1 MDNYTIVRIF
11 LIVLAVATLIILI
24 QKYNSNQSFVD
35 SEGFYA
41 DDDFQR
47 MQDELLPLMSSTT
60 SRPSMATTGAPSL
73 PTAATYAPQMA
84 ATFAPETI
92 VATPRLPTPMPEPTS
107 APFYSSNSGEDED
120 YQAVAYQDDGAS
132 DAGPRFPEDKGSQ
145 KSPSECFPKDK
156 LTAEDLLPKDSANSK
171 WSQVNPA
178 GQGSV
183 KDQNFL
189 QAGYH
194 VGLNTTQG
202 TMKNANLQLRSD
214 PVAPKM
220 LVSPWLNS
228 SYEPD
233 MMRKPLEIGEG
244 C

>member
-24 QKYNSNQSFVD
+24 QRYNSNQSFVD

-47 MQDELLPLMSSTT
+47 MQDELLPMMSGTT
-60 SRPSMATTGAPSL
+60 ARPSASATTGAPSR
-73 PTAATYAPQMA
+73 PAAATYAP
-84 ATFAPETI
+84 ETTG
-92 VATPRLPTPMPEPTS
+92 APRLPTPMPEPTS
-107 APFYSSNSGEDED
+107 APFYSSNGGEDED
-120 YQAVAYQDDGAS
+120 YQAVAYSEDGAS
-132 DAGPRFPEDKGSQ
+132 DAGPKFPEDKASQ
-145 KSPSECFPKDK
+145 KNPSECFPKDK

-233 MMRKPLEIGEG
+233 VMRKPLEIGEG

>member
-1 MDNYTIVRIF
+1 MASNDVAQPYLENEQSADFQAVNYT
-11 LIVLAVATLIILI
+11 
-24 QKYNSNQSFVD
+24 D
-35 SEGFYA
+35 SSA
-41 DDDFQR
+41 DADAQG
-47 MQDELLPLMSSTT
+47 LPND
-60 SRPSMATTGAPSL
+60 
-73 PTAATYAPQMA
+73 
-84 ATFAPETI
+84 
-92 VATPRLPTPMPEPTS
+92 V
-107 APFYSSNSGEDED
+107 
-120 YQAVAYQDDGAS
+120 
-132 DAGPRFPEDKGSQ
+132 
-145 KSPSECFPKDK
+145 FPKDK
-156 LTAEDLLPKDSANSK
+156 LTADDLLPKDAANSK

-214 PVAPKM
+214 PPAPKT

-233 MMRKPLEIGEG
+233 LMRKPLEIGDS

>member
-41 DDDFQR
+41 DDDFQK
-47 MQDELLPLMSSTT
+47 MQDELLPMMTSTT
-60 SRPSMATTGAPSL
+60 SRPSATTYAPTGSPTS
-73 PTAATYAPQMA
+73 PTAVATTYAPQPI
-84 ATFAPETI
+84 T
-92 VATPRLPTPMPEPTS
+92 TPRLPTPMPDPTS

-120 YQAVAYQDDGAS
+120 YQAVSYEDDAVS
-132 DAGPRFPEDKGSQ
+132 NAGRSRTPEVQSGQ
-145 KSPSECFPKDK
+145 KNPSECFPKDK
-156 LTAEDLLPKDSANSK
+156 LTADDLLPKDSANSK

-233 MMRKPLEIGEG
+233 VMRKPLEIGEA

>member
-11 LIVLAVATLIILI
+11 LIVLAVATLIVLI
-24 QKYNSNQSFVD
+24 QKYNSSQTFVD

-41 DDDFQR
+41 DDEFQR
-47 MQDELLPLMSSTT
+47 MQEELLPLMS
-60 SRPSMATTGAPSL
+60 RQAPVSQPQPTQSARKSVL
-73 PTAATYAPQMA
+73 PQPQ
-84 ATFAPETI
+84 
-92 VATPRLPTPMPEPTS
+92 PEPT
-107 APFYSSNSGEDED
+107 APPFYSNPTSDED
-120 YQAVAYQDDGAS
+120 YKAVSFNEDGAAS
-132 DAGPRFPEDKGSQ
+132 DGPRFPEDNDSQ
-145 KSPSECFPKDK
+145 RLPAECFPKDK
-156 LTAEDLLPKDSANSK
+156 LTAEDLLPKDAANSK

-214 PVAPKM
+214 PVAPKS

-233 MMRKPLEIGEG
+233 VMRKPLEIGEA

>member
-11 LIVLAVATLIILI
+11 LIVLAVATLIVLI
-24 QKYNSNQSFVD
+24 HQYNKKQTYIE

-47 MQDELLPLMSSTT
+47 MQEELLPLMSSRTT
-60 SRPSMATTGAPSL
+60 KPATTASVAAG
-73 PTAATYAPQMA
+73 PTATSYAPTMPTNQPQM
-84 ATFAPETI
+84 
-92 VATPRLPTPMPEPTS
+92 PTPMPDPTS
-107 APFYSSNSGEDED
+107 APFYSSGSGEDSD
-120 YQAVAYQDDGAS
+120 FLAVSYDD
-132 DAGPRFPEDKGSQ
+132 PETEAKASQ
-145 KSPSECFPKDK
+145 KNVEECFPKDK
-156 LTAEDLLPKDSANSK
+156 LTAEDLLPKDAANSK

-233 MMRKPLEIGEG
+233 VMRKPLEIGEG

>member
-1 MDNYTIVRIF
+1 MDNYTLVRIF
-11 LIVLAVATLIILI
+11 LIILAVATLVVLI
-24 QKYNSNQSFVD
+24 MRYNNKQGFLD
-35 SEGFYA
+35 SEGFYET
-41 DDDFQR
+41 DDDFLR
-47 MQDELLPLMSSTT
+47 LQDAILPKSSQPNMRDYVTTT
-60 SRPSMATTGAPSL
+60 SPTMSYSAPTQRS
-73 PTAATYAPQMA
+73 TPQPAEETNAQPYLENEMA
-84 ATFAPETI
+84 ADF
-92 VATPRLPTPMPEPTS
+92 
-107 APFYSSNSGEDED
+107 
-120 YQAVAYQDDGAS
+120 QAVNYTDSASVTDGQKVPS
-132 DAGPRFPEDKGSQ
+132 DP
-145 KSPSECFPKDK
+145 FPKDK
-156 LTAEDLLPKDSANSK
+156 LTADDLLPKDAANTK

-214 PVAPKM
+214 PPAPKT

-233 MMRKPLEIGEG
+233 MMRKPLEIGDS

>member
-11 LIVLAVATLIILI
+11 LIVLAVATLIVLI
-24 QKYNSNQSFVD
+24 QKYNSKQSFID

-47 MQDELLPLMSSTT
+47 MQQELMPLMSSTT
-60 SRPSMATTGAPSL
+60 SKPAASSTTARPATTYATQQPSS
-73 PTAATYAPQMA
+73 
-84 ATFAPETI
+84 
-92 VATPRLPTPMPEPTS
+92 PRMPTPMPEPTD
-107 APFYSSNSGEDED
+107 APFYSSNTGEDED
-120 YQAVAYQDDGAS
+120 YQAVSYNDDGAS
-132 DAGPRFPEDKGSQ
+132 DASHKFPEDKGSQ
-145 KSPSECFPKDK
+145 KNPAECFPKDK

-202 TMKNANLQLRSD
+202 TMKNANLQLRSE
-214 PVAPKM
+214 PPNPQVPI
-220 LVSPWLNS
+220 SIFNNS
-228 SYEPD
+228 TIEPD
-233 MMRKPLEIGEG
+233 FNRRPLEIN
-244 C
+244 